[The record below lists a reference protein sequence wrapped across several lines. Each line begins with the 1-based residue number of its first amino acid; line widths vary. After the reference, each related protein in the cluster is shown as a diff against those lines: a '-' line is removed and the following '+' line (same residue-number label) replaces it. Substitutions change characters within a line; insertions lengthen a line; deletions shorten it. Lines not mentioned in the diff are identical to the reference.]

1 MKNNKKGFTLVEL
14 IVVMALMSVIMMAIM
29 YIMGPA
35 RKYYARTENN
45 KNEETVCIA
54 VSNAISDELKYATD
68 VKVVVWSVGDAVPT
82 VPSSN
87 YKNLIIINNS
97 DDRPGSKKKA
107 KGFAYK
113 TVATDVAGTH
123 GSLIMEEPFYGEDE
137 YNISISSSTY
147 GDTTSYMMLEFTSYP
162 LSYNGTSYVKADTA
176 VDYNLKKSIE
186 FVNINKKAD
195 VKVAVG
201 GFSAINPTEL
211 TKDQDKIYIFY
222 TKPEDV

>member
-1 MKNNKKGFTLVEL
+1 MKKNKQGFTLVEL
-14 IVVMALMSVIMMAIM
+14 IVVMALMSVIMLAIM

-45 KNEETVCIA
+45 KNEEAVCIG

-68 VKVVVWSVGDAVPT
+68 VKVVIWTDGDSVPT

-87 YKNLIIINNS
+87 YKSLIILNNF
-97 DDRPGSKKKA
+97 DARPGSNKNA

-113 TVATDVAGTH
+113 TTSSDVNGTS
-123 GSLIMEEPFYGEDE
+123 GSVIMEEAFYGEDE
-137 YNISISSSTY
+137 YNISVSSSTY
-147 GDTTSYMMLEFTSYP
+147 GDTTSYMMLEFTAYP
-162 LSYNGTSYVKADTA
+162 LSYNGSSYVKSDTA

-186 FVNINKKAD
+186 FVNINNKAD
-195 VKVAVG
+195 VKVTIG

-211 TKDQDKIYIFY
+211 TKKQDKIYIFY
-222 TKPEDV
+222 TKPEDA